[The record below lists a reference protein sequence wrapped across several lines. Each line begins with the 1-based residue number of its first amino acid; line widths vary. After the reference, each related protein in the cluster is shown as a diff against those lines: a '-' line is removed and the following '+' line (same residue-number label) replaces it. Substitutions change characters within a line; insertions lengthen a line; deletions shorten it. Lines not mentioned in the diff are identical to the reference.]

1 MMKVLVPAAVLLMS
15 LGVAAY
21 HYDPAGSHT
30 PAVEMVAFS
39 SLSDAQQDL
48 VQITPKES
56 TAEIIHVDAATRA
69 LIDPA
74 YTSTEVMTVT
84 FHRTATDTAGDLV
97 VFLDLDGT
105 TVVGQ
110 GHASS

>member
-1 MMKVLVPAAVLLMS
+1 MIKLILPAAVLLMS
-15 LGVAAY
+15 LGAIAY
-21 HYDPAGSHT
+21 NYDPAGSHT

-56 TAEIIHVDAATRA
+56 TAEIIAVDAVTRT

-74 YTSTEVMTVT
+74 YTGSEVMAVT
-84 FHRTATDTAGDLV
+84 FHRTATEAAGDLV
-97 VFLDLDGT
+97 VFLDLEGT

-110 GHASS
+110 GHTSS